1 MFFAYRVCP
10 IPATAARLVTG
21 GESTDRATNP
31 PACDLLVAVGDDGD
45 LTPRDFGEW
54 YEQCHDRVL
63 AGVRV
68 TTRDAEHAR
77 DAVSEAFTRAFAAW
91 DRVAVMER
99 PEAWVYTVAINSL
112 RRRGRRAGTERRLL
126 RKFPDREIDAAP
138 PPDHD
143 TNRELW
149 DAVGALPPRQRHAIA
164 LRYVLGF
171 SQHEVAQAMGTT
183 DGTAAST
190 LAKAR
195 TTLAQRLGTTEELT
209 HD

>member
-1 MFFAYRVCP
+1 VGNA
-10 IPATAARLVTG
+10 
-21 GESTDRATNP
+21 GE
-31 PACDLLVAVGDDGD
+31 
-45 LTPRDFGEW
+45 LTPRDFAAW

-68 TTRDAEHAR
+68 TTRDSEHAR
-77 DAVSEAFTRAFAAW
+77 DAVSEAFTRAFSAW

-99 PEAWVYTVAINSL
+99 PEAWVYTVAINVL

-126 RKFPDREIDAAP
+126 RQLNDREIDAAP
-138 PPDHD
+138 LVAHDADHG
-143 TNRELW
+143 LW
-149 DAVGALPPRQRHAIA
+149 DAVSALPPRQRHAVA

-171 SQHEVAQAMGTT
+171 TQHEVAAAMGIT

-195 TTLAQRLGTTEELT
+195 ASLAARLGTTEEIVP
-209 HD
+209 

>member
-1 MFFAYRVCP
+1 VGNA
-10 IPATAARLVTG
+10 
-21 GESTDRATNP
+21 GE
-31 PACDLLVAVGDDGD
+31 
-45 LTPRDFGEW
+45 LTPRDFEAW

-68 TTRDAEHAR
+68 TTRDSQHAP
-77 DAVSEAFTRAFAAW
+77 DAVSEAFTRAFSAW

-99 PEAWVYTVAINSL
+99 PEAWVYTVAINVL

-126 RKFPDREIDAAP
+126 RQLNDREIDADP
-138 PPDHD
+138 VVHHD
-143 TNRELW
+143 TDHELW
-149 DAVGALPPRQRHAIA
+149 DAVSALPPRQRHAVA

-171 SQHEVAQAMGTT
+171 TQHEVAAAMGIT

-195 TTLAQRLGTTEELT
+195 ASLAERLGTTEEILP
-209 HD
+209 